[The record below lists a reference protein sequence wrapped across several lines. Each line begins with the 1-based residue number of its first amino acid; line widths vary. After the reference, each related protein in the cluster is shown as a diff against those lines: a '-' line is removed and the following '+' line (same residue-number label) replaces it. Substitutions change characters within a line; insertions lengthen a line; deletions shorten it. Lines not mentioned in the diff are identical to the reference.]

1 MERREGEEGRG
12 KRRGEGRGGGGRG
25 GSIVEEEREYTQM
38 CMCVY
43 ACVCVCVCVERGW
56 VHVTVP
62 NQQLIE
68 PQRVHEQ
75 QMCMCVCG
83 AWMGAC
89 NSTQST
95 TD

>member
-25 GSIVEEEREYTQM
+25 GSIVEEGREYTQM

-43 ACVCVCVCVERGW
+43 ACVCVCVCV
-56 VHVTVP
+56 
-62 NQQLIE
+62 
-68 PQRVHEQ
+68 
-75 QMCMCVCG
+75 CG